1 MDSGKIKRSA
11 VEAIMIAIGGIIAY
25 MLKGRIPISGYIE
38 AIIGL
43 IIVFA
48 GAYIDHEYAGPLVEG
63 FGIVLTVDGLS
74 ASLPTA

>member
-1 MDSGKIKRSA
+1 MDSGKIKKSA
-11 VEAIMIAIGGIIAY
+11 IEAIMIAIGGIIAY

-48 GAYIDHEYAGPLVEG
+48 GAYIDHEYVDPFIEG

-74 ASLPTA
+74 ASLPSL

>member
-1 MDSGKIKRSA
+1 MDSSRVKKSA
-11 VEAIMIAIGGIIAY
+11 IEAIMIAIGGAIAF
-25 MLKGRIPISGYIE
+25 MLKGRIPISGHIE

-48 GAYIDHEYAGPLVEG
+48 GAYVDHEYAGPFIEG

-74 ASLPTA
+74 ASLPSL

>member
-1 MDSGKIKRSA
+1 MDSSRVKKSA

-25 MLKGRIPISGYIE
+25 MLKGKIPVSGYIE

-74 ASLPTA
+74 ASLPSL